1 MTDSTSGPTT
11 RKKTRLIKSFSWSK
25 VDDGLLNELLLAAD
39 DSKEPRHR
47 RLREIQKKPRALRVK
62 EAEETFGS
70 PPQLVWMG
78 RCLAK
83 PLIDLWL
90 PQLPARQVIDL
101 ADMVG
106 IGLAPSVRGPRLT
119 KPTALALLQKRR
131 RTHNFLF
138 NLRKEFMR
146 SHLVERTVEVGKTKS
161 EAQGPYALRGE
172 GLVRSYEPYA
182 HQKATWKRLDDL
194 WGEEPGFSARIVLPT
209 GAGKTETAIEW
220 LLDRLEAEPELRVLW
235 VAHQQ
240 ELVVQAMERFRA
252 CVARRPARLNLHGRA
267 IHAGASPWTT
277 LADADIDIAAV
288 TIQSLTRSLGRNKRK
303 AIKRFL
309 KRPLILV
316 IDEAHHAPSGT
327 YEYLFDDIL
336 FNHPPRATLA
346 LTATPWPTAAWAKQ
360 RMLDLFPTLAVEA
373 QQEDLVA
380 QGVLARVVFNTVET
394 HQTIEMSAKEAQQAR
409 RSDLPASVLA
419 RLANAPRDAE
429 VLAVYKKDPARWG
442 KTLVFAT
449 GIHHADVLAKKFAA
463 IVDTQVL
470 HSQIE
475 GDRGEILTWFRSS
488 PGPCVL
494 VSVGMLTEGVDLP
507 DARTAFL
514 VRPTASHILLRQ
526 MIGRVLRGP
535 KAGGETEAHI
545 VYFADHWDTLG
556 ATLRPEA
563 VVPGESEG
571 NWAPRGLG
579 KASDIRVPYDV
590 VASLQNMW
598 DALGYGPVP
607 EVEDDLEDED
617 ETVFDLLL
625 HESPLAG
632 YYDLLDRPVAVLQHQ
647 RAGIQ
652 DLLDAVADGSRL
664 PALLSFFEEA
674 HLPHPAHEDLQAL
687 VDHVREIGQEP
698 TFVDLEASIG
708 PSLCA
713 DRILAG
719 GALTQAEREQ
729 LIEQA
734 FNESLAPIAYKSR
747 GFFAEAVDREIR
759 DRSRPR
765 SPEREIPVS
774 TAPKLARAD
783 RQLWPILHRVVDQA
797 EQLLPAHLLERLD
810 VLPEIAWTKRVHR
823 SSFATWAPR
832 GRGHDGQVIHVNR
845 LLNAPRK
852 HVPDAMLEYLV
863 WHELLHHVLPGQGH
877 DAEFRDLEATWPDSE
892 LWDAAIDTFH
902 ERWSTDPKDYPNKH

>member
-1 MTDSTSGPTT
+1 MTQTEPK
-11 RKKTRLIKSFSWSK
+11 RTRLIKSFSWSK
-25 VDDGLLNELLLAAD
+25 VDDRLLNELLLAAD
-39 DSKEPRHR
+39 DSKEPRSR
-47 RLREIQKKPRALRVK
+47 RLREIQKKPRALRVN
-62 EAEETFGS
+62 EAEESFGS
-70 PPQLVWMG
+70 PPHAAWMS
-78 RCLAK
+78 RLAK
-83 PLIDLWL
+83 PLVDVWL
-90 PQLPARQVIDL
+90 PQLPAAQVIDL

-106 IGLAPSVRGPRLT
+106 VGLATSVGGSRLT

-131 RTHNFLF
+131 RTNNFLV
-138 NLRKEFMR
+138 NLRKEFVR
-146 SHLVERTVEVGKTKS
+146 SHRVERRVEVGKTKP
-161 EAQGPYALRGE
+161 EAQGPYVLRGE
-172 GLVRSYEPYA
+172 ELARPYEPYA
-182 HQKATWKRLDDL
+182 HQESTWNRLDDL

-220 LLDRLEAEPELRVLW
+220 LLDRIEAEPELRVLW

-252 CVARRPARLNLHGRA
+252 CVARRGTRLKLNGRA

-277 LADADIDIAAV
+277 LADPDIDVAAV

-303 AIKRFL
+303 AIKSFL
-309 KRPLILV
+309 RRPLILV

-327 YEYLFDDIL
+327 YEYLFEDIL
-336 FNHPPRATLA
+336 VNYPPRATLA

-360 RMLDLFPTLAVEA
+360 RMRELFPTLAYEA

-380 QGVLARVVFNTVET
+380 QGVLARAVFNTVET
-394 HQTIEMSAKEAQQAR
+394 HQTIEISAKEAQQAR

-429 VLAVYKKDPARWG
+429 VLAVYKKDPDRWG

-449 GIHHADVLAKKFAA
+449 GIHHADVLAKRFAA
-463 IVDTQVL
+463 LVDTRVL
-470 HSQIE
+470 HSQVE

-514 VRPTASHILLRQ
+514 VRPTASHTLLRQ

-535 KAGGETEAHI
+535 RAGGDTEAHI
-545 VYFADHWDTLG
+545 VYFADHWGAFG

-563 VVPGESEG
+563 VVDGESEG
-571 NWAPRGLG
+571 DWKPLGLG
-579 KASDIRVPYDV
+579 MASGIRVPFDV
-590 VASLQNMW
+590 VGSLQSMF
-598 DALGYGPVP
+598 DAFGDEPL
-607 EVEDDLEDED
+607 LEDED
-617 ETVFDLLL
+617 DVEDQEEAVFDLLL
-625 HESPLAG
+625 HESRLAG
-632 YYDLLDRPVAVLQHQ
+632 YFDLLDRRVAVLEHQ
-647 RAGIQ
+647 REGIQ
-652 DLLDAVADGSRL
+652 DVLSAAADGSRL

-687 VDHVREIGQEP
+687 VDHVREIGEEP
-698 TFVDLEASIG
+698 TFVDLDASIG

-719 GALTQAEREQ
+719 GALTQTEREQ

-734 FNESLAPIAYKSR
+734 FNESLAPIAYKSL

-774 TAPKLARAD
+774 TASKLPRAD

-832 GRGHDGQVIHVNR
+832 VRGHDGQVIHVNR

-892 LWDAAIDTFH
+892 LWDATIDTFH
-902 ERWSTDPKDYPNKH
+902 ERWSTDPKDYPSKG